1 MMELIKLISKF
12 NEELST
18 IVKAYESGVE
28 NIFPTLESI
37 TRLKCIYFKKIDKV
51 NVSGDSGYA
60 KHLIYSASEEAAE
73 TICLL
78 YKGVI

>member
-1 MMELIKLISKF
+1 MELIILISKF
-12 NEELST
+12 NKELST
-18 IVKAYESGVE
+18 IVKAYENGVE

-37 TRLKCIYFKKIDKV
+37 ARLKHIYFKKIDKV
-51 NVSGDSGYA
+51 NMSDDSDYA
-60 KHLIYSASEEAAE
+60 KRLIYRTSEEVAE